1 MQFKTNIDNNSITC
15 PVWKYK
21 NILSI
26 FKKCIINFLRNIGQ
40 YSKNIHLEYYVIQ
53 PDCKVNLI
61 FHVCPY
67 FSEFVTFPFQ
77 FFVLFYI
84 KKNLK
89 HFLPVVLISTTI
101 VGLPS

>member
-15 PVWKYK
+15 PVRKYK

-26 FKKCIINFLRNIGQ
+26 FKKCINNFLGNIGQ
-40 YSKNIHLEYYVIQ
+40 SPKNIHLKYYVTQ
-53 PDCKVNLI
+53 PGCKVNLI

-67 FSEFVTFPFQ
+67 FSEFVTFLFQ
-77 FFVLFYI
+77 IFVLFYI